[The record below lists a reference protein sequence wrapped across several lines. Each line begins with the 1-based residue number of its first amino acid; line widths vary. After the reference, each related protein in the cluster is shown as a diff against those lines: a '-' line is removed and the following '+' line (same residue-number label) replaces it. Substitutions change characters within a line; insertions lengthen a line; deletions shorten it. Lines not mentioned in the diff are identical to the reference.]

1 MSNRRRTRGGGGGGG
16 GGDNEAP
23 SVANNNAAQSIRERS
38 RAVAER
44 EASRLARPD
53 QPAESSSLGHASR
66 KISGVS
72 STPFGMMMGR
82 NPMGSNKNDGVQ
94 EEW

>member
-1 MSNRRRTRGGGGGGG
+1 MSNRRRTRGR
-16 GGDNEAP
+16 GGDNNEAP
-23 SVANNNAAQSIRERS
+23 SVANNDNAAQSIRERS

-53 QPAESSSLGHASR
+53 QPAASNSLGHASR

-82 NPMGSNKNDGVQ
+82 NPMGNNTRNDGVE

>member
-1 MSNRRRTRGGGGGGG
+1 MSNRRRTRGR

-23 SVANNNAAQSIRERS
+23 SVANNAAQVRERS

-72 STPFGMMMGR
+72 TTPFGMMMGR

>member
-1 MSNRRRTRGGGGGGG
+1 MSNRRRTRGR
-16 GGDNEAP
+16 GGDNNEAP
-23 SVANNNAAQSIRERS
+23 SVANNNNAAQSIRERS

-53 QPAESSSLGHASR
+53 QPAASNTLGHAS
-66 KISGVS
+66 KKVSGVS

>member
-1 MSNRRRTRGGGGGGG
+1 MSNRRRTRGGGG
-16 GGDNEAP
+16 DNEAP
-23 SVANNNAAQSIRERS
+23 SVANNNNAAQSIRERS

-53 QPAESSSLGHASR
+53 QPSTSNILGHAS
-66 KISGVS
+66 KKVSGVS

-82 NPMGSNKNDGVQ
+82 NPMGSNGNDGVQ

>member
-1 MSNRRRTRGGGGGGG
+1 MSNRRRTRGR
-16 GGDNEAP
+16 GGDNNEAP
-23 SVANNNAAQSIRERS
+23 SVANNNNAAQSIRERS

-53 QPAESSSLGHASR
+53 QPAASNILGHAS
-66 KISGVS
+66 KKVSGVS

-82 NPMGSNKNDGVQ
+82 NPISSNRNDGVQ

>member
-16 GGDNEAP
+16 GGGDNEAP
-23 SVANNNAAQSIRERS
+23 SVANNAAQSIRERS

-53 QPAESSSLGHASR
+53 QPAAVNILGHAS
-66 KISGVS
+66 KKVSGVS

-82 NPMGSNKNDGVQ
+82 NPMGNNRNDGVQ